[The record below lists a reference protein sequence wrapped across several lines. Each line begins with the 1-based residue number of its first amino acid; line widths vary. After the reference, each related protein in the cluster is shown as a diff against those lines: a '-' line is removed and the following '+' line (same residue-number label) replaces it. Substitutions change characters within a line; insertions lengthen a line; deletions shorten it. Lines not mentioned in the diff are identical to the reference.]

1 MRGKTFL
8 KIINVIIIATYD
20 VWSVIKAKEK

>member
-8 KIINVIIIATYD
+8 KIFNVIIIATYD
-20 VWSVIKAKEK
+20 VWSVIRAKEK